1 MLPGT
6 NNPAGTHLPPAGCR
20 VGQRHRRGG
29 SCSAR
34 GLGQP
39 GAPRRVPL
47 RAFSR
52 HPGQR
57 LPPHLSAALR
67 QTAGL
72 GEGHCIPQE
81 GGQRGSRLRP
91 FNRTRTLP
99 CCAPTRRPLCAPTTC
114 LPLLCTHYVPISAVH
129 PLCAHLV
136 CTHYT
141 PISAVHLL
149 PSHLLCTRYVPIS
162 AVHPLRACSVCTH
175 YVPVSAVY
183 LPHAHLLCTHYVP
196 AQCAPTMCPSLL

>member
-1 MLPGT
+1 MCIGKTLVGTFCCDFQAMNTALPS
-6 NNPAGTHLPPAGCR
+6 PPHTMGPQEGWRSSAP
-20 VGQRHRRGG
+20 
-29 SCSAR
+29 AR

-99 CCAPTRRPLCAPTTC
+99 CCAPTRRPPCAPTTC

-129 PLCAHLV
+129 PLR
-136 CTHYT
+136 TH
-141 PISAVHLL
+141 
-149 PSHLLCTRYVPIS
+149 
-162 AVHPLRACSVCTH
+162 SVCTH
-175 YVPVSAVY
+175 YVPASAVY